1 MSRNNSNIY
10 LYLLFLTEIANI
22 NIPIFA
28 ADYFRNSSMIE
39 KHYIPKRWQ
48 NIAHIKL
55 HTCPETLVRFLLL
68 YTTSMSNASN
78 ERYIDLSLKNSSCK
92 IDMRFSRDVSK
103 NVIYEFSEYSMTYD
117 ENSVVCIVT
126 HTKASEFLL
135 LLFSYTVLFRAEN
148 FVNSF
153 FIYQGK

>member
-1 MSRNNSNIY
+1 M
-10 LYLLFLTEIANI
+10 TEIANT

-28 ADYFRNSSMIE
+28 ADYFRNSCMIP

-48 NIAHIKL
+48 NIARLKL
-55 HTCPETLVRFLLL
+55 HTHVPETLVRFLLL

-117 ENSVVCIVT
+117 ENSVICIVM
-126 HTKASEFLL
+126 HTKAGEFLL
-135 LLFSYTVLFRAEN
+135 LPFSSADALFRAEN
-148 FVNSF
+148 AV
-153 FIYQGK
+153 